1 MSQLPEGF
9 EQMGY
14 GPSFKSTLCDLL
26 ERVQLLSD
34 LPRRE
39 IETLAPYVG
48 AYKVAPRTEI
58 FSEGARDNFLC
69 LLVEGV
75 VEVFKQQN
83 DESRRKLATVRPGKA
98 LGEMAFLD
106 HQPHSATVL
115 ATGEAIVLLLTM
127 TGFER
132 LSEENPRLALK
143 VMSRIGQLLSHR
155 LRQTSGQLVDYL

>member
-1 MSQLPEGF
+1 MNPLPTGF
-9 EQMGY
+9 EQLGY

-34 LPRRE
+34 FPRRE

-48 AYKVAPRTEI
+48 AYKVAPRTVI
-58 FSEGARDNFLC
+58 FTEGGKNNFLC
-69 LLVEGV
+69 FLADGV
-75 VEVFKQQN
+75 VDVIKQQK
-83 DESRRKLATVRPGKA
+83 DESPRKLATIRPGKA
-98 LGEMAFLD
+98 IGEMTFLD
-106 HQPHSATVL
+106 HQPHSATVV
-115 ATGEAIVLLLTM
+115 ATSEAVVLLLTE
-127 TGFER
+127 TGFQR